1 TVLAAGAGAPGG
13 AGSTAFS
20 VSAAAADRLVF
31 TTQPGSATAGSA
43 FGSQPVLKSRDPFG
57 NDSTVGLGASKLV
70 TVTLSAGTGTL
81 QGTATLDIGTEIG
94 RATGRETDQRIDSAG
109 SGKVLTASASGLSS
123 VDSNAFSVA
132 AAAADRLVFTTQPSS
147 ANAGSAFGNQP
158 VLQIRYPFGN
168 DSTVGLG
175 ASKLVTVTLSAGT
188 GTLQGT
194 ATLDIGTGAG
204 NGTVSYTNL
213 RIDTAGS
220 GKVLTASA
228 SGLSSVDSNAFSV
241 SAAAADRLVF
251 TTQPGSAT
259 AGSAFGSQPVLKS
272 RDPFGNDSTVGLGAS
287 KLVPVTLS
295 AGTGTLQR
303 TATPHIRYTAR
314 YRSVSYTNLRIDT
327 AGSGKVLT
335 ASASGLSSVDSN
347 A

>member
-1 TVLAAGAGAPGG
+1 
-13 AGSTAFS
+13 

-43 FGSQPVLKSRDPFG
+43 FGSQPVRSEERRVGKE
-57 NDSTVGLGASKLV
+57 STVG
-70 TVTLSAGTGTL
+70 
-81 QGTATLDIGTEIG
+81 
-94 RATGRETDQRIDSAG
+94 R
-109 SGKVLTASASGLSS
+109 
-123 VDSNAFSVA
+123 
-132 AAAADRLVFTTQPSS
+132 
-147 ANAGSAFGNQP
+147 
-158 VLQIRYPFGN
+158 
-168 DSTVGLG
+168 G

-287 KLVPVTLS
+287 NLITLTRT
-295 AGTGTLQR
+295 AGTGTLQGP
-303 TATPHIRYTAR
+303 ATPDIGTGAGNGT
-314 YRSVSYTNLRIDT
+314 VSYTNLPIYT
-327 AGSGKVLT
+327 AGSSKGLP
-335 ASASGLSSVDSN
+335 ASATRLPYTTLFRSSVSAAAADRLVFTTQPGSATAGSAFGSQPVLKSRDPFGNDSTVGLG

>member
-1 TVLAAGAGAPGG
+1 
-13 AGSTAFS
+13 

-43 FGSQPVLKSRDPFG
+43 FGSQPVRSEERRVGKE
-57 NDSTVGLGASKLV
+57 STVG
-70 TVTLSAGTGTL
+70 
-81 QGTATLDIGTEIG
+81 
-94 RATGRETDQRIDSAG
+94 R
-109 SGKVLTASASGLSS
+109 
-123 VDSNAFSVA
+123 
-132 AAAADRLVFTTQPSS
+132 
-147 ANAGSAFGNQP
+147 
-158 VLQIRYPFGN
+158 
-168 DSTVGLG
+168 G

-251 TTQPGSAT
+251 TTQPLPAP
-259 AGSAFGSQPVLKS
+259 AGPAFGSQPVLKS

-287 KLVPVTLS
+287 KLVTVTLS
-295 AGTGTLQR
+295 AGTGTLQG
-303 TATPHIRYTAR
+303 TAPLDICT
-314 YRSVSYTNLRIDT
+314 RSPYATLFRSNLRIDT

-347 A
+347 AFSVSAAAAD

>member
-1 TVLAAGAGAPGG
+1 
-13 AGSTAFS
+13 
-20 VSAAAADRLVF
+20 
-31 TTQPGSATAGSA
+31 TQPGSATAGSA
-43 FGSQPVLKSRDPFG
+43 FGSQPVLKS
-57 NDSTVGLGASKLV
+57 
-70 TVTLSAGTGTL
+70 
-81 QGTATLDIGTEIG
+81 QIGC
-94 RATGRETDQRIDSAG
+94 
-109 SGKVLTASASGLSS
+109 ASGR
-123 VDSNAFSVA
+123 D
-132 AAAADRLVFTTQPSS
+132 
-147 ANAGSAFGNQP
+147 
-158 VLQIRYPFGN
+158 
-168 DSTVGLG
+168 VGLG

-287 KLVPVTLS
+287 KLVTVTLS
-295 AGTGTLQR
+295 AGTVPLLPTRPPSDRTGAGNGT
-303 TATPHIRYTAR
+303 
-314 YRSVSYTNLRIDT
+314 VSYTNLRIDT

-335 ASASGLSSVDSN
+335 ASASGLSSVSSEEHTSELQSPCQLVFPPQPDKTTAGSAFGSQPVLKSRDPFGNDSTVGLGASKLVSVTLSAHPGPHPFPTRRSSDLGAGN
-347 A
+347 GTVSYTNLRIDTAGSGKVLTASASGLSSV

>member
-1 TVLAAGAGAPGG
+1 LGASKLVTVTLSAGTGTLQGTEIGRAASRAGDGTVSYTNLRIDT
-13 AGSTAFS
+13 AGSGKVLTASASGLSSVDSNAFS

-43 FGSQPVLKSRDPFG
+43 FGSQPVLKSRD
-57 NDSTVGLGASKLV
+57 
-70 TVTLSAGTGTL
+70 
-81 QGTATLDIGTEIG
+81 
-94 RATGRETDQRIDSAG
+94 
-109 SGKVLTASASGLSS
+109 
-123 VDSNAFSVA
+123 
-132 AAAADRLVFTTQPSS
+132 
-147 ANAGSAFGNQP
+147 
-158 VLQIRYPFGN
+158 PFGN

-259 AGSAFGSQPVLKS
+259 AGSASFPTRRSSDL
-272 RDPFGNDSTVGLGAS
+272 DPFGNDSTVGLGAS
-287 KLVPVTLS
+287 KLVTVTLS
-295 AGTGTLQR
+295 AGTGTLQG
-303 TATPHIRYTAR
+303 TAT
-314 YRSVSYTNLRIDT
+314 LD
-327 AGSGKVLT
+327 
-335 ASASGLSSVDSN
+335 
-347 A
+347 

>member
-1 TVLAAGAGAPGG
+1 
-13 AGSTAFS
+13 

-43 FGSQPVLKSRDPFG
+43 FGSQPVRSEERRVGKE
-57 NDSTVGLGASKLV
+57 STVG
-70 TVTLSAGTGTL
+70 
-81 QGTATLDIGTEIG
+81 
-94 RATGRETDQRIDSAG
+94 R
-109 SGKVLTASASGLSS
+109 
-123 VDSNAFSVA
+123 
-132 AAAADRLVFTTQPSS
+132 
-147 ANAGSAFGNQP
+147 
-158 VLQIRYPFGN
+158 
-168 DSTVGLG
+168 G

-259 AGSAFGSQPVLKS
+259 AASAFVSQPVLKS

-287 KLVPVTLS
+287 KLVTVTLS
-295 AGTGTLQR
+295 SGTGTLQG
-303 TATPHIRYTAR
+303 TATLDTGPTP
-314 YRSVSYTNLRIDT
+314 RSSDLSYTNLRIDT

-347 A
+347 AFSVVHADANKLVFTGQANASYTADASIAAEVTVED

>member
-1 TVLAAGAGAPGG
+1 DTDLRIDS
-13 AGSTAFS
+13 AGSGRGLPACASGPCTAVSRAFS

-81 QGTATLDIGTEIG
+81 QGTATLDIGT
-94 RATGRETDQRIDSAG
+94 
-109 SGKVLTASASGLSS
+109 
-123 VDSNAFSVA
+123 
-132 AAAADRLVFTTQPSS
+132 
-147 ANAGSAFGNQP
+147 
-158 VLQIRYPFGN
+158 
-168 DSTVGLG
+168 
-175 ASKLVTVTLSAGT
+175 
-188 GTLQGT
+188 
-194 ATLDIGTGAG
+194 GAG

-228 SGLSSVDSNAFSV
+228 SGLISVDSNAFSV

-287 KLVPVTLS
+287 KPVTVTLS
-295 AGTGTLQR
+295 LHAALPIWTATLDIGTGAGNGT
-303 TATPHIRYTAR
+303 
-314 YRSVSYTNLRIDT
+314 VSYTNLRIDT
-327 AGSGKVLT
+327 AGSGKVL
-335 ASASGLSSVDSN
+335 
-347 A
+347 